1 MLNDPLEKSGRWI
14 TSHPWWVLGAVVFVT
29 AVAGAF
35 IPTIEADFSPS
46 QLFATFEDQAQV
58 QTEFEQTY
66 GSSDR
71 VVQVLVTSD
80 DVTERPV
87 LEYIHRA
94 SRGLER
100 LDDVDRVASI
110 TATPIP
116 RVKAERE
123 RPLDVDLSAAAMF
136 ERMASGELLVG
147 QVIAG
152 DDVTEEDVAAMREAL
167 RDAPLLERRL
177 ISPKRDVAAVVLFLE
192 SGVDSNAEIARA
204 VGEIEGWLDEYRPPE
219 GADVRLAGVPYLRH
233 VVVQKMKADQTYMLP
248 AAVVIALLVL
258 LAAFRW
264 FPAVYLPLAGVAC
277 SVVILVG
284 GMAVV
289 GEPFNILNN
298 IVPMLVIIIGIADA
312 IHLINRYGEEL
323 RERDDRQ
330 AASRAAFRAMIAA
343 CFLTS
348 FTTAA
353 GFFSLLVSKTDI
365 LGRFGLTAG
374 IGVLIVYVVTLTLI
388 PAMLTKVSRP
398 TRLVE
403 QTDSGRVEQMLAGLT
418 RGLLARPWL
427 TALGGVVLFAV
438 FAASATQIEVDNKLL
453 DQLSEEDRVY
463 QTTKLIEQKMQGIRA
478 MEVDISSAEQG
489 RMADPEVLEA
499 IEAVERWAQEQAGI
513 TGTTSPADYLH
524 EAWYLA
530 TGNPKARDADFP
542 DRETVTELAKLYE
555 RSPRNPLASY
565 WAEERSRARLT
576 IRMEDVGAQA
586 TIRFAERLDA
596 KLAEELGGLEG
607 VDYRLTGEAYVNSLG
622 LDLVIRDLLS
632 SLAVAFLII
641 FGFMSLVL
649 RSVRLGA
656 LSIPPS
662 LLPLAIAMG
671 SMAWFDIPLNA
682 ATVIIF
688 SITIGLVV
696 DGTIHLLARF
706 REEVGRH
713 DSVDEAL
720 IASMRGTGKAIILTY
735 VALVLGFGIM
745 LTSSFVPVQRFGLLV
760 SLAIVACLIAT
771 LLFLPPLLKLGWPD
785 RD

>member
-1 MLNDPLEKSGRWI
+1 MLNDPLEKVGRWI
-14 TSHPWWVLGAVVFVT
+14 TRHPWWVVASIVVVAAAV
-29 AVAGAF
+29 GAF
-35 IPTIEADFSPS
+35 IPQLEADFSPS
-46 QLFATFEDQAQV
+46 QLFATFEDQARIQ
-58 QTEFEQTY
+58 EDFESTF
-66 GSSDR
+66 GSTDK
-71 VVQVLVTSD
+71 VVQLLVVGE
-80 DVTERPV
+80 DVTERPT
-87 LEYIHRA
+87 LQFIHDA
-94 SRGLER
+94 SRGLGE
-100 LDDVDRVASI
+100 LESVDRVESI

-116 RVKAERE
+116 RVESASNEGSLE
-123 RPLDVDLSAAAMF
+123 VDLGLDALLQ
-136 ERMASGELLVG
+136 RMASGELKVG
-147 QVIAG
+147 EIISGQEVTAEEAG
-152 DDVTEEDVAAMREAL
+152 TLREAL
-167 RDAPLLERRL
+167 DDAPLLERRL
-177 ISPKRDVAAVVLFLE
+177 ISEQRDVAAVVLFLD
-192 SGVDSNAEIARA
+192 SGVDSNAEIADA
-204 VGEIEGWLDEYRPPE
+204 VGAIDAWLAEHPAPE
-219 GADVRLAGVPYLRH
+219 SVQVRLAGVPYLRH
-233 VVVQKMKADQTYMLP
+233 VVVQKMRADQTYMLP

-264 FPAVYLPLAGVAC
+264 FPAVYLPLAGVVA

-284 GMAVV
+284 GMAIV

-323 RERDDRQ
+323 RVHDNREQ
-330 AASRAAFRAMIAA
+330 ASYAAFRAIVAA

-374 IGVLIVYVVTLTLI
+374 FGVLIVYAVTLSLI

-398 TRLVE
+398 TKLVE
-403 QTDSGRVEQMLAGLT
+403 QTHDGRLEEMLAAMT
-418 RGLLARPWL
+418 RVLIARPWV
-427 TALGGVVLFAV
+427 AAAGGTLLFTVFAV
-438 FAASATQIEVDNKLL
+438 GATQIEVDNKLL
-453 DQLSEEDRVY
+453 DQLSSEDEVF

-478 MEVDISSAEQG
+478 LEVDISSDSDG
-489 RMADPEVLEA
+489 RMADPSVLEA
-499 IEAVERWAQEQAGI
+499 IEAVEAWAAKQPGI
-513 TGTTSPADYLH
+513 TGTASPADYLH

-530 TGNPKARDADFP
+530 TGNPRAREADFP
-542 DRETVTELAKLYE
+542 ERETIEELARLYE
-555 RSPRNPLASY
+555 RSPRNPLESY
-565 WAEERSRARLT
+565 WADERSRARLT

-586 TIRFAERLDA
+586 TIRFAEKLDEE
-596 KLAEELGGLEG
+596 LADELGGLEG

-671 SMAWFDIPLNA
+671 FMAWTGIPLNA

-706 REEVGRH
+706 REEVERQ
-713 DSVDEAL
+713 DSVDDAL

-771 LLFLPPLLKLGWPD
+771 LLFLPPLLKIGWP
-785 RD
+785 